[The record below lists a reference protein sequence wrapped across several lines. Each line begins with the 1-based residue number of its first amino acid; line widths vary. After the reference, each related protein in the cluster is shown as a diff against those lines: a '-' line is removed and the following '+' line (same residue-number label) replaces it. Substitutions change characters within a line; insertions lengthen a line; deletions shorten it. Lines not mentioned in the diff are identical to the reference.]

1 MKKGVLILFLVTFF
15 LCIIFIKSQKPSND
29 ENEISI
35 KEKIKS
41 EIANDIFI
49 PSEYDDKGIL
59 FLNQV
64 KNKESYFPNY
74 EIRITNNVHVTSDDW
89 RFFQENYD
97 HIGNVKLVIEIS
109 KNVFNDL
116 KKQAD
121 INLLN
126 PNLNGEIKGIY
137 ECLNIC
143 FERIKQTDGRWG
155 NQCNC
160 KDQY

>member
-1 MKKGVLILFLVTFF
+1 MKKGILILFLVTFLLF
-15 LCIIFIKSQKPSND
+15 ITYIISQKPYSD
-29 ENEISI
+29 EKEISI

-41 EIANDIFI
+41 EIANDVFI
-49 PSEYDDKGIL
+49 PNEYNDKGIL

-64 KNKESYFPNY
+64 KNKKSYFPKY
-74 EIRITNNVHVTSDDW
+74 EVRITNNVHVTSGDW
-89 RFFQENYD
+89 RFFQENYH

-116 KKQAD
+116 KKQD
-121 INLLN
+121 DFNLLN
-126 PNLNGEIKGIY
+126 PSFNREIKGIY

-160 KDQY
+160 KNQY

>member
-1 MKKGVLILFLVTFF
+1 MKKGILILFLVTFLLF
-15 LCIIFIKSQKPSND
+15 ITYIISQKPSSD
-29 ENEISI
+29 EKEISI
-35 KEKIKS
+35 KERIKS
-41 EIANDIFI
+41 EIANDVFI
-49 PSEYDDKGIL
+49 PREYNDKGIL

-64 KNKESYFPNY
+64 KNKETYFPNY
-74 EIRITNNVHVTSDDW
+74 EVRITNNVHVTSGDW

-126 PNLNGEIKGIY
+126 PSFNREIKGIY

-160 KDQY
+160 KNQY

>member
-1 MKKGVLILFLVTFF
+1 MKKGILILFFVTFS
-15 LCIIFIKSQKPSND
+15 LTIYITSIKSSSD
-29 ENEISI
+29 EKEISI

-41 EIANDIFI
+41 EIANDVFI
-49 PSEYDDKGIL
+49 PNEYNDKGIL

-64 KNKESYFPNY
+64 KNKKSYFPKY
-74 EIRITNNVHVTSDDW
+74 EVRITNNVHVTSGDW
-89 RFFQENYD
+89 RFFQENYH

-116 KKQAD
+116 KKQGD
-121 INLLN
+121 FNLLN
-126 PNLNGEIKGIY
+126 PSFNAEIKGIY

-155 NQCNC
+155 KQCNC
-160 KDQY
+160 KNQY

>member
-1 MKKGVLILFLVTFF
+1 MKKGILMLFLVTFL
-15 LCIIFIKSQKPSND
+15 LCIIYIVSQKPSNH
-29 ENEISI
+29 EKEISI

-41 EIANDIFI
+41 EIANDVFI

-74 EIRITNNVHVTSDDW
+74 EVRITNNVHVTSGDW

-109 KNVFNDL
+109 KSVFNDL
-116 KKQAD
+116 KKQGD
-121 INLLN
+121 LNLLN
-126 PNLNGEIKGIY
+126 PSFNLEIKDIY

-160 KDQY
+160 KNQY

>member
-1 MKKGVLILFLVTFF
+1 MKKGILILFLVTFL
-15 LCIIFIKSQKPSND
+15 LCIIYIVSQKPL
-29 ENEISI
+29 NEAKETSI

-41 EIANDIFI
+41 EIANDVFI
-49 PSEYDDKGIL
+49 PNEYNDKGIL

-74 EIRITNNVHVTSDDW
+74 EVRITNNVHVTSGDW
-89 RFFQENYD
+89 RFFQENYH

-143 FERIKQTDGRWG
+143 FERLKQTDGRWG
-155 NQCNC
+155 NQCSCMN
-160 KDQY
+160 

>member
-1 MKKGVLILFLVTFF
+1 MKKGILILFFVTFF
-15 LCIIFIKSQKPSND
+15 LTIYITSIKSSSD
-29 ENEISI
+29 EKEISI

-41 EIANDIFI
+41 EIANDVFI
-49 PSEYDDKGIL
+49 PNEYNDKGIL

-64 KNKESYFPNY
+64 KNKESYFPKY
-74 EIRITNNVHVTSDDW
+74 EVRITNNVHVTSGDW
-89 RFFQENYD
+89 RFFQENYH

-116 KKQAD
+116 KKQGD
-121 INLLN
+121 FNLLN
-126 PNLNGEIKGIY
+126 PSFNAEIKGIY

-160 KDQY
+160 KNQY

>member
-1 MKKGVLILFLVTFF
+1 MKKGILILFFVTF
-15 LCIIFIKSQKPSND
+15 LLTIYITSIKSSSD
-29 ENEISI
+29 EKEISI

-41 EIANDIFI
+41 EIANDVFI
-49 PSEYDDKGIL
+49 PNEYNDKGIL

-64 KNKESYFPNY
+64 KNKESYFPKY
-74 EIRITNNVHVTSDDW
+74 EVRITNNVHVTSGDW

-116 KKQAD
+116 KKQGD
-121 INLLN
+121 FNLLN
-126 PNLNGEIKGIY
+126 PSFNAEIKSIY

-155 NQCNC
+155 KQCNC
-160 KDQY
+160 KNQY

>member
-1 MKKGVLILFLVTFF
+1 MKKGILILFFVTF
-15 LCIIFIKSQKPSND
+15 LLTIYITSIKSSSD
-29 ENEISI
+29 EKEISI

-41 EIANDIFI
+41 EIANDVFI
-49 PSEYDDKGIL
+49 PNEYNDKGIL

-64 KNKESYFPNY
+64 KNKKSYFPKY
-74 EIRITNNVHVTSDDW
+74 EVRITNNVHVTSGDW
-89 RFFQENYD
+89 RFFQENYH
-97 HIGNVKLVIEIS
+97 HIGNVNLVIEIS

-116 KKQAD
+116 KKQD
-121 INLLN
+121 DFNLLN
-126 PNLNGEIKGIY
+126 PSFNREIKGIY

-160 KDQY
+160 KNQY

>member
-1 MKKGVLILFLVTFF
+1 MKKGILILFFVTFS
-15 LCIIFIKSQKPSND
+15 LTIYITSIKSSSD
-29 ENEISI
+29 EKEISI

-41 EIANDIFI
+41 EIANDVFI
-49 PSEYDDKGIL
+49 PNEYNDKGIL

-64 KNKESYFPNY
+64 KNKKSYFPKY
-74 EIRITNNVHVTSDDW
+74 EVRITNNVHVTSGDW
-89 RFFQENYD
+89 RFFQENYH

-116 KKQAD
+116 KKQGD
-121 INLLN
+121 FNLLN
-126 PNLNGEIKGIY
+126 PSFNAEIKSIY

-160 KDQY
+160 KNQY

>member
-1 MKKGVLILFLVTFF
+1 MKKGILILFFFTF
-15 LCIIFIKSQKPSND
+15 LLTIYITSIKSSSD
-29 ENEISI
+29 EKEISI

-41 EIANDIFI
+41 EIANDVFI
-49 PSEYDDKGIL
+49 PNEYNDKGIL

-64 KNKESYFPNY
+64 KNKESYFTNY
-74 EIRITNNVHVTSDDW
+74 EVRITNNLHVTSGDW

-97 HIGNVKLVIEIS
+97 HIGSVKLVVEIS

-116 KKQAD
+116 KNQAD
-121 INLLN
+121 ISLLN
-126 PNLNGEIKGIY
+126 PSFNENIKDIY
-137 ECLNIC
+137 ECLNVC

-160 KDQY
+160 KK

>member
-1 MKKGVLILFLVTFF
+1 MKKGISILFLVIFL
-15 LCIIFIKSQKPSND
+15 LCIIYIISQKHSND
-29 ENEISI
+29 EKEISI

-41 EIANDIFI
+41 EIANDVFI

-64 KNKESYFPNY
+64 KNKKSYFPNY
-74 EIRITNNVHVTSDDW
+74 EVRITNNVHVTSGDW
-89 RFFQENYD
+89 RFFQENYH

-121 INLLN
+121 FNLLN
-126 PNLNGEIKGIY
+126 PSFNAEIKGIY
-137 ECLNIC
+137 ECLKIC

-160 KDQY
+160 KNQY

>member
-1 MKKGVLILFLVTFF
+1 MIKSISILFFVTF
-15 LCIIFIKSQKPSND
+15 LLTIYITSIKSSSD
-29 ENEISI
+29 EKEISI

-41 EIANDIFI
+41 EIANDVFI
-49 PSEYDDKGIL
+49 PNEYNDKGIL

-64 KNKESYFPNY
+64 KNKKSYFPKY
-74 EIRITNNVHVTSDDW
+74 EVRITNNVHVTSGDW

-116 KKQAD
+116 KKQGD
-121 INLLN
+121 FNLLN
-126 PNLNGEIKGIY
+126 PSFNAEIKGIY

-155 NQCNC
+155 NQCSCRN
-160 KDQY
+160 

>member
-1 MKKGVLILFLVTFF
+1 MKKGILILFFVTF
-15 LCIIFIKSQKPSND
+15 LLTIYITSIKSSSD
-29 ENEISI
+29 EKEISI

-41 EIANDIFI
+41 EIANDVFI
-49 PSEYDDKGIL
+49 PNEYNDKGIL

-64 KNKESYFPNY
+64 KNKKSYFPKY
-74 EIRITNNVHVTSDDW
+74 EVRITNNVHVTSGDW

-116 KKQAD
+116 KKQGD
-121 INLLN
+121 FNLLN
-126 PNLNGEIKGIY
+126 PSFNAEIKSIY

-155 NQCNC
+155 KQCNC
-160 KDQY
+160 KNQY

>member
-1 MKKGVLILFLVTFF
+1 MKKGILILFFF
-15 LCIIFIKSQKPSND
+15 KFLLTIYITSIKSSSD
-29 ENEISI
+29 EKEISI

-41 EIANDIFI
+41 EIANDVFI
-49 PSEYDDKGIL
+49 PNEYNDKGIL

-64 KNKESYFPNY
+64 KNKKSYFPKY
-74 EIRITNNVHVTSDDW
+74 EVRITNNVHVTSGDW

-116 KKQAD
+116 KKQVD
-121 INLLN
+121 FNLLN
-126 PNLNGEIKGIY
+126 PSFNAEIKGIY

-160 KDQY
+160 KNQY

>member
-1 MKKGVLILFLVTFF
+1 MKKGILILFLVTFL
-15 LCIIFIKSQKPSND
+15 LCIIYIVSQKPL
-29 ENEISI
+29 NEAKETSI

-41 EIANDIFI
+41 EIANDVFI
-49 PSEYDDKGIL
+49 PSEYNDKGIL

-74 EIRITNNVHVTSDDW
+74 EVRITNNVHVTSGDW
-89 RFFQENYD
+89 RFFQENYH

-116 KKQAD
+116 KKQD
-121 INLLN
+121 DFNLLN
-126 PNLNGEIKGIY
+126 PSFNREIKGIY

-160 KDQY
+160 KNQY

>member
-1 MKKGVLILFLVTFF
+1 MKKGILILFFVTFS
-15 LCIIFIKSQKPSND
+15 LTIYITSIKSSSD
-29 ENEISI
+29 EKEISI

-41 EIANDIFI
+41 EIANDVFI
-49 PSEYDDKGIL
+49 PNEYNDKGIL

-64 KNKESYFPNY
+64 KNKKSYFPKY
-74 EIRITNNVHVTSDDW
+74 EVRITNNVHVTSGDW

-116 KKQAD
+116 KKQGD
-121 INLLN
+121 FNLLN
-126 PNLNGEIKGIY
+126 PSFNAEIKGIY

-160 KDQY
+160 KNQY

>member
-1 MKKGVLILFLVTFF
+1 MKKGILILFFVTF
-15 LCIIFIKSQKPSND
+15 LLTIYITSIKSSSD
-29 ENEISI
+29 EKEISI
-35 KEKIKS
+35 KEKIKT
-41 EIANDIFI
+41 EIANDVFI
-49 PSEYDDKGIL
+49 PNEYNDKGIL

-64 KNKESYFPNY
+64 KNKESYFPKY
-74 EIRITNNVHVTSDDW
+74 EVRITNNVHVTSGDW
-89 RFFQENYD
+89 RFFQENYH

-116 KKQAD
+116 KKQGD
-121 INLLN
+121 FNLLN
-126 PNLNGEIKGIY
+126 PSFNREIKGIY

-160 KDQY
+160 KNQY

>member
-1 MKKGVLILFLVTFF
+1 MKKGILILFFVTFS
-15 LCIIFIKSQKPSND
+15 LTIYITSIKSSSD
-29 ENEISI
+29 EKEISI

-41 EIANDIFI
+41 EIANDVFI
-49 PSEYDDKGIL
+49 PNEYNDKGIL

-64 KNKESYFPNY
+64 KNKESYFPKY
-74 EIRITNNVHVTSDDW
+74 EVRITNNVHVTSGDW

-116 KKQAD
+116 KKQGD
-121 INLLN
+121 FNLLN
-126 PNLNGEIKGIY
+126 PSFNAEIKGIY

-160 KDQY
+160 RV

>member
-1 MKKGVLILFLVTFF
+1 MKKGVLILVLITFL
-15 LCIIFIKSQKPSND
+15 LCIIYIISQKPSN
-29 ENEISI
+29 EAKESSI

-41 EIANDIFI
+41 EIANDVFI
-49 PSEYDDKGIL
+49 PSEYNDKGIL

-74 EIRITNNVHVTSDDW
+74 EVRITNNVHVTSGDW

-126 PNLNGEIKGIY
+126 PNLNGEIEGIY
-137 ECLNIC
+137 KCVNIC

-160 KDQY
+160 KNQY

>member
-1 MKKGVLILFLVTFF
+1 MKKGILILFFVTFS
-15 LCIIFIKSQKPSND
+15 LTIYITSIKSSSD
-29 ENEISI
+29 EKEISI

-41 EIANDIFI
+41 EIANDVFI
-49 PSEYDDKGIL
+49 PNEYNDKGIL

-64 KNKESYFPNY
+64 KNKESYFPKY
-74 EIRITNNVHVTSDDW
+74 EVRITNNVHVTSGDW
-89 RFFQENYD
+89 RFFQENYH

-116 KKQAD
+116 KKQGD
-121 INLLN
+121 FNLLN
-126 PNLNGEIKGIY
+126 PSFNAEIKGIY

-160 KDQY
+160 KNQY

>member
-1 MKKGVLILFLVTFF
+1 MKKGILILFFVTFS
-15 LCIIFIKSQKPSND
+15 LTIYITSIKSSSD
-29 ENEISI
+29 EKEISI

-41 EIANDIFI
+41 EIANDVFI
-49 PSEYDDKGIL
+49 PNEYNDKGIL

-64 KNKESYFPNY
+64 KNKKSYFPKY
-74 EIRITNNVHVTSDDW
+74 EVRITNNVHVTSGDW

-109 KNVFNDL
+109 KNMFNDL

-126 PNLNGEIKGIY
+126 PNLNEEIKGIY

-160 KDQY
+160 IN

>member
-1 MKKGVLILFLVTFF
+1 MKKGILILFFVTFS
-15 LCIIFIKSQKPSND
+15 LTIYITSIKSSSD
-29 ENEISI
+29 EKEISI

-41 EIANDIFI
+41 EIANDVFI
-49 PSEYDDKGIL
+49 PNEYNDKGVL

-64 KNKESYFPNY
+64 KNKKSYFPKY
-74 EIRITNNVHVTSDDW
+74 EVRITNNVHVTSGDW

-116 KKQAD
+116 KKQGD
-121 INLLN
+121 FNLLN
-126 PNLNGEIKGIY
+126 PSFNAEIKGIY

-160 KDQY
+160 KNQY

>member
-1 MKKGVLILFLVTFF
+1 MKKGILILFFVTF
-15 LCIIFIKSQKPSND
+15 LLTIYITSIKSSSD
-29 ENEISI
+29 EKEISI

-41 EIANDIFI
+41 EIANDVFI
-49 PSEYDDKGIL
+49 PNEYNDKGIL

-64 KNKESYFPNY
+64 KNKKSYFPKY
-74 EIRITNNVHVTSDDW
+74 EVRITNNVHVTPGDW

-116 KKQAD
+116 KKQGD
-121 INLLN
+121 FNLLN
-126 PNLNGEIKGIY
+126 PSFNAEIKGIY

-160 KDQY
+160 KNQY

>member
-1 MKKGVLILFLVTFF
+1 MKKGILILFLVTFLLF
-15 LCIIFIKSQKPSND
+15 ITYIISQKPYSD
-29 ENEISI
+29 EKEISI
-35 KEKIKS
+35 KERIKS
-41 EIANDIFI
+41 EIANDVFI
-49 PSEYDDKGIL
+49 PSEYNDKGIL

-74 EIRITNNVHVTSDDW
+74 EVRITNNVHVTSGDW
-89 RFFQENYD
+89 RFFQENYH

-143 FERIKQTDGRWG
+143 FERLKQTDGSSC

-160 KDQY
+160 KNQY

>member
-1 MKKGVLILFLVTFF
+1 MKKGILILFFVTFS
-15 LCIIFIKSQKPSND
+15 LTIYITSIKSSSD
-29 ENEISI
+29 EKEISI

-41 EIANDIFI
+41 EIANDVFI
-49 PSEYDDKGIL
+49 PNEYNDKGIL

-64 KNKESYFPNY
+64 KNKKSYFPKY
-74 EIRITNNVHVTSDDW
+74 EVRITNNVHVTSGDW
-89 RFFQENYD
+89 RFFQENYH

-116 KKQAD
+116 KKQGD
-121 INLLN
+121 FNLLN
-126 PNLNGEIKGIY
+126 PSFNAEIKGIY

-160 KDQY
+160 KNQY

>member
-1 MKKGVLILFLVTFF
+1 MKKGILILFFVTFS
-15 LCIIFIKSQKPSND
+15 LTIYITSIKSSSD
-29 ENEISI
+29 EKEISI

-41 EIANDIFI
+41 EIANDVFI
-49 PSEYDDKGIL
+49 PNEYNDKGIL

-64 KNKESYFPNY
+64 KNKKSYFPKY
-74 EIRITNNVHVTSDDW
+74 EVRITNNVHVTSGDW
-89 RFFQENYD
+89 RFFQENYH

-116 KKQAD
+116 KKQGD
-121 INLLN
+121 FNLLN
-126 PNLNGEIKGIY
+126 PSFNAEIKDIY

-160 KDQY
+160 KNQY

>member
-1 MKKGVLILFLVTFF
+1 MKKGILILFFVTF
-15 LCIIFIKSQKPSND
+15 LLTIYITSIKSSSD
-29 ENEISI
+29 EKEISI

-41 EIANDIFI
+41 EIANDVFI
-49 PSEYDDKGIL
+49 PNEYNDKGIL

-64 KNKESYFPNY
+64 KNKKSYFPKY
-74 EIRITNNVHVTSDDW
+74 EVRITNNVHVTSGDW

-116 KKQAD
+116 KKQGD
-121 INLLN
+121 FNLLN
-126 PNLNGEIKGIY
+126 PSFNAEIKGIY

-155 NQCNC
+155 NQCDC
-160 KDQY
+160 KNQY

>member
-1 MKKGVLILFLVTFF
+1 MKKGILILFLVTFLLF
-15 LCIIFIKSQKPSND
+15 ITYIISQKPL
-29 ENEISI
+29 NEAKETSI

-41 EIANDIFI
+41 EIANDVFI
-49 PSEYDDKGIL
+49 PSEYNDKGIL

-74 EIRITNNVHVTSDDW
+74 EVRITNNVHVTSGDW
-89 RFFQENYD
+89 RFFQENYH

-116 KKQAD
+116 KKQD
-121 INLLN
+121 DFNLLN
-126 PNLNGEIKGIY
+126 PSFNREIKGIY

-160 KDQY
+160 KNQY

>member
-1 MKKGVLILFLVTFF
+1 MKKGILILFFVTFS
-15 LCIIFIKSQKPSND
+15 LTIYITSIKSSSD
-29 ENEISI
+29 EKEISI

-41 EIANDIFI
+41 EIANDVFI
-49 PSEYDDKGIL
+49 PNEYNDKGIL

-64 KNKESYFPNY
+64 KNKKSYFPKY
-74 EIRITNNVHVTSDDW
+74 EVRITNNVHVTSGDW

-109 KNVFNDL
+109 KDVFNDL
-116 KKQAD
+116 KKQGD
-121 INLLN
+121 FNLLN
-126 PNLNGEIKGIY
+126 PSFNAEIKGIY

-155 NQCNC
+155 KQCNC
-160 KDQY
+160 KNQY

>member
-1 MKKGVLILFLVTFF
+1 MKKGILILFFVTFS
-15 LCIIFIKSQKPSND
+15 LTIYITSIKSSSD
-29 ENEISI
+29 EKEISI

-41 EIANDIFI
+41 EIANDVFI
-49 PSEYDDKGIL
+49 PNEYNDKGIL

-64 KNKESYFPNY
+64 KNKKSYFPKY
-74 EIRITNNVHVTSDDW
+74 EVRITNNVHVTSGDW

-109 KNVFNDL
+109 KNIFNDL
-116 KKQAD
+116 KKQGD
-121 INLLN
+121 FNLLN
-126 PNLNGEIKGIY
+126 PSFNAEIKGIY

-160 KDQY
+160 KNQY